1 MTVEASDAILARLA
15 ALDGRLAAVQEAEA
29 SIVRSLLAL
38 GGTLGTHTEMLAR
51 LLEAATDEGT
61 EGRQLHDT
69 IEQIMGS
76 LNTQTGLLA
85 DIAVGLRRLPA
96 LTADEIEGRYD
107 AAPPPPIPAGAGDG
121 A

>member
-1 MTVEASDAILARLA
+1 MTAEAPDAILARLA
-15 ALDGRLAAVQEAEA
+15 ALDGRLTAIEEAEA

-61 EGRQLHDT
+61 EGRQLHDALEH
-69 IEQIMGS
+69 IFAS

-85 DIAVGLRRLPA
+85 DIAIGLRRLPA
-96 LTADEIEGRYD
+96 LTADEIEGRYE
-107 AAPPPPIPAGAGDG
+107 AAPPPPVPADAGDG

>member
-15 ALDGRLAAVQEAEA
+15 ALDGRLAAVEEADA
-29 SIVRSLLAL
+29 NIVRSLVAV
-38 GGTLGTHTEMLAR
+38 GATLGTHTEMLAR

-61 EGRQLHDT
+61 EGRQLHNA

-85 DIAVGLRRLPA
+85 DIAIGLRRLPA
-96 LTADEIEGRYD
+96 LTADEIEERYD
-107 AAPPPPIPAGAGDG
+107 TAPPPPVPAEAGDG